1 MLKPVVILD
10 HADPGKASFR
20 CPYCGVM
27 STLCSIKWTFN
38 DWICKNDNIDCG
50 KTLFAK
56 VEYTGSVGRELL
68 KMGESNSS

>member
-1 MLKPVVILD
+1 MLKPVVIPD

-27 STLCSIKWTFN
+27 STLSPIKWTFN